1 MKLCDVTLRESEQ
14 MPGRHYT
21 VAQKLEAGRALDDLG
36 VPVIQAGFPVVS
48 ERDREAVRRLAAET
62 DATIQGSARAVIG
75 DVDAAI
81 DAEVDQVSLFAPLS
95 SMQLEHVMHKS
106 REEVFE
112 RMRDAVDHSHDRG
125 ADVTLGL
132 MDGFRT
138 DAEVVADA
146 FERFPDVA
154 FVGIADTVGMRTPLY
169 VEEFLSDL
177 EARGVDLSRAGVHF
191 HDDIGVSVANTLVAD
206 RMGVGKADV
215 SVAALGERAGNT
227 PLESLV
233 VAADLER
240 GEDYGLDRSA
250 LVPTCRTV
258 LDALDEEV
266 DPRKPIL
273 GEEVVKHESGIHTA
287 AMLDVPATF
296 EPYDPAKF
304 GGQRQLVF
312 GEETGRGA
320 ARRLLER
327 VGRDSTDEAL
337 VEALVQA
344 FHEEGPMGEER
355 AEGLAR
361 EVEL

>member
-1 MKLCDVTLRESEQ
+1 MQICDVTLRESEQ

-21 VAQKLEAGRALDDLG
+21 VAQKLEAGHALDRLG

-48 ERDREAVRRLAAET
+48 ERDQEAVRRLAAEA

-81 DAEVDQVSLFAPLS
+81 DAEADQVSLFAPLS
-95 SMQLEHVMHKS
+95 AMQLEHVMHKE

-112 RMRDAVDHSHDRG
+112 RMREAVDHAHDRG

-138 DAEVVADA
+138 DTDVVAEA

-154 FVGIADTVGMRTPLY
+154 FVGIADTVGMRTPMF
-169 VEEFLSDL
+169 VEEFLGDL
-177 EARGVDLSRAGVHF
+177 EEEGVDLSRAGVHF

-233 VAADLER
+233 VAAELER
-240 GEDYGLDRSA
+240 GESYGLDLA
-250 LVPTCRTV
+250 ELIPACKEV
-258 LDALDEEV
+258 LDALDEDV

-273 GEEVVKHESGIHTA
+273 GEEVVTHESGIHTA

-296 EPYDPAKF
+296 EPYDPSKF

-320 ARRLLER
+320 ARRLLDR

-337 VEALVQA
+337 VQALVDH
-344 FHEEGPMGEER
+344 FHEDGPMGEAK
-355 AEGLAR
+355 AEELAR
-361 EVEL
+361 EIQL